1 MSHQCIFEH
10 MFVATCNATSMGFCT
25 FVFTFSIM
33 SLFLWVLLCFIM
45 SLSGFYSVGHSIFRG
60 CYRLFRRLTRR
71 VKSGAVL
78 EKALPA
84 LEAGTRNDQRHFY
97 KSVIVH
103 ELKKGKSKPEQR
115 IELVSHD
122 FMRLSS
128 DLQDR
133 GFQEL

>member
-1 MSHQCIFEH
+1 

-33 SLFLWVLLCFIM
+33 SLFLWVLFCFII
-45 SLSGFYSVGHSIFRG
+45 SLSGFCSVGRSIFRG
-60 CYRLFRRLTRR
+60 CYRLFRRLRR
-71 VKSGAVL
+71 CVKSNAVQ

-84 LEAGTRNDQRHFY
+84 LEAGTGNDPRHFF

-128 DLQDR
+128 GFRDR
-133 GFQEL
+133 GFQDL